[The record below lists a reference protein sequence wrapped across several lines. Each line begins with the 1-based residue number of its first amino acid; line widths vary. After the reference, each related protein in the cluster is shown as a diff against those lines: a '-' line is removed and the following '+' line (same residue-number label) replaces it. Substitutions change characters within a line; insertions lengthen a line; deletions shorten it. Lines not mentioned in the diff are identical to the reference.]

1 VVDPFLSVMPY
12 VKAGRMKVI
21 ATMGDKK
28 LPNTDYPLVQD
39 HVPGFNVNAL
49 LGFIAPR
56 GTPPAVVQKIQ
67 SDIAKVMAMPEL
79 KKRSDDF
86 AMEIVASKPEAFEQ
100 FIGSE
105 IRKWARVIAD
115 AKIQPE

>member
-1 VVDPFLSVMPY
+1 
-12 VKAGRMKVI
+12 
-21 ATMGDKK
+21 
-28 LPNTDYPLVQD
+28 
-39 HVPGFNVNAL
+39 VPGFNVNAL
-49 LGFIAPR
+49 LGFIAPK
-56 GTPPAVVQKIQ
+56 GTPSVVIQKIQ

-79 KKRSDDF
+79 KKRSDEF

-100 FIGSE
+100 FIASE